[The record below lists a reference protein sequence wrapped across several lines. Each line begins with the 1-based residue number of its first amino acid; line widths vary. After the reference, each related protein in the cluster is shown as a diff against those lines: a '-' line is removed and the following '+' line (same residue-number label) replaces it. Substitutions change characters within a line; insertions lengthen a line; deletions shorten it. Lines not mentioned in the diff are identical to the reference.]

1 MPKMKTNSTAKQRV
15 KVTGSGRLRRRKA
28 FRSHLMEKKTSR
40 RSRRLDR
47 ETDFSPGQARR
58 VKRLLGR

>member
-1 MPKMKTNSTAKQRV
+1 
-15 KVTGSGRLRRRKA
+15 
-28 FRSHLMEKKTSR
+28 MENKTSR

-47 ETDFSPGQARR
+47 ETDFSKGQERR

>member
-28 FRSHLMEKKTSR
+28 FRSHLMENKTSR

-47 ETDFSPGQARR
+47 ETDFSKGQERR
-58 VKRLLGR
+58 VKRLRGR

>member
-28 FRSHLMEKKTSR
+28 FRSHLMENKTSR
-40 RSRRLDR
+40 RARRLDR
-47 ETDFSPGQARR
+47 ETDFSKSQERR